1 MPEVCGIIKR
11 NKVMNYVVLVMATLS
26 LGLTSCGND
35 DGPDK
40 DIAANEVPAVVR
52 NSFQQR
58 FPNAKDVDW
67 ELSGND
73 YGADFEIDAVDHKA
87 LIAPEG
93 NLVKYKYDIADT
105 ALPETV
111 MAKIAIDHG
120 NRKIDGS
127 EVLKIGESTY
137 YQVELDGEPNDQ
149 NLVFVESGEVDTDVP
164 YYD

>member
-1 MPEVCGIIKR
+1 MKY
-11 NKVMNYVVLVMATLS
+11 VMLVMAILS
-26 LGLTSCGND
+26 LGLKSCSD
-35 DGPDK
+35 DDDSDN
-40 DIAANEVPAVVR
+40 DIAANEVPAMVE
-52 NSFQQR
+52 NSFQQQ

-73 YGADFEIDAVDHKA
+73 YEADFDIDAIDHKT

-93 NLVKYKYDIADT
+93 NVVRYKYDIADT
-105 ALPETV
+105 ALPEAVKT
-111 MAKIAIDHG
+111 KIASEYG

-149 NLVFVESGEVDTDVP
+149 HIVFAESGEVNTDVP